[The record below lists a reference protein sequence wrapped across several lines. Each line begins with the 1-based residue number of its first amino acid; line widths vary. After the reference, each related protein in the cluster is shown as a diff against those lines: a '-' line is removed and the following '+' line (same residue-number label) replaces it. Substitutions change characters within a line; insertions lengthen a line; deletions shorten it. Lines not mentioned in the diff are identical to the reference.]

1 MTLKMGFFDNWNL
14 NVIYNSLN
22 DVCKLLIIAHKQV
35 VRERSFC
42 KQENTITAKHQYK

>member
-1 MTLKMGFFDNWNL
+1 MTLKMVFFDNWNL

-35 VRERSFC
+35 VRGIINNFFGLIYVS
-42 KQENTITAKHQYK
+42 IL